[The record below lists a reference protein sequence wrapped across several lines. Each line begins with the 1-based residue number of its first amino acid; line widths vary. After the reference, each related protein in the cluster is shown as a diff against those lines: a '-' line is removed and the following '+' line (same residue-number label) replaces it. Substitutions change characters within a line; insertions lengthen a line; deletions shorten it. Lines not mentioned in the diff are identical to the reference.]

1 MWSHS
6 GPFQKKIQCQIYTG
20 FYVNQSNFR
29 FLNET
34 KAIRSELH
42 ICAGAENSTA
52 SNSMKQR
59 EQERNRS
66 VQIGTLNRSLAS
78 RHQNRQERPNTDPAP
93 QLFAMTNSRTHL
105 SLFTTDLATTFS
117 GYFCSHGK
125 SPV

>member
-1 MWSHS
+1 MVDLSKKKS
-6 GPFQKKIQCQIYTG
+6 SARYTPDLTPISQISAFLTKQKHTG
-20 FYVNQSNFR
+20 A
-29 FLNET
+29 
-34 KAIRSELH
+34 KLH
-42 ICAGAENSTA
+42 ICAGSENSTA

-66 VQIGTLNRSLAS
+66 VQIGTLDRSLAS